1 MNTLLWQETNVL
13 GFKGPRKMTVIIP
26 GMNMNFE
33 RVAVRP
39 QNVSLGPLSLCV
51 CLLVCVFLSFDI
63 AAHIR
68 RR

>member
-1 MNTLLWQETNVL
+1 ML

-39 QNVSLGPLSLCV
+39 QNVSLESLCV
-51 CLLVCVFLSFDI
+51 RVFLSPILLNWLPPKNISAATFD
-63 AAHIR
+63 
-68 RR
+68 